1 LPQSPLSSS
10 SFSIPLNSAGSRG
23 DIGSSTRKIRH
34 LRSCASLAPWSYPL
48 ESPPGVAL
56 SGRPGRSRLPLSVC
70 ILRTEESGS
79 FKDSDF
85 FQIPVRSPHFEF
97 WKGCG
102 LDPSPSDAG
111 ITRNFFRSVSFRS
124 VFRSSLIFVEFADAA
139 SIQPEGLPWFYSLVL
154 ILGFEPQCLSIHP
167 EFISDELRLRPK
179 SGPQTWS
186 RTCHRLRLNRLMAL
200 AKVSSSQHCNC
211 RSASCRTSFS
221 ITCSSGVNT
230 PNTCDAISRT
240 S

>member
-1 LPQSPLSSS
+1 MRL
-10 SFSIPLNSAGSRG
+10 A
-23 DIGSSTRKIRH
+23 
-34 LRSCASLAPWSYPL
+34 RSL
-48 ESPPGVAL
+48 ESPPGITL

-139 SIQPEGLPWFYSLVL
+139 SIQPEGLPWFYSSVL
-154 ILGFEPQCLSIHP
+154 SPSVCR
-167 EFISDELRLRPK
+167 FIRSSSRMSSDYAQNRGLKP
-179 SGPQTWS
+179 GPQ
-186 RTCHRLRLNRLMAL
+186 TCHRLRLNRLMAL